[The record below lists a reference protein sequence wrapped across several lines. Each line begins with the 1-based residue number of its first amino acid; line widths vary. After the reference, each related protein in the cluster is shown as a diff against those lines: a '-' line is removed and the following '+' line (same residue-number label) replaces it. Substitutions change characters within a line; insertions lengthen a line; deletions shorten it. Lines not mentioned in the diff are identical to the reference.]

1 MTSIAETGKR
11 AIKIV
16 APWAVKKRTRI
27 GSAVWERSTIQ
38 RFFLAL
44 VIAT

>member
-1 MTSIAETGKR
+1 MTSIAKAGKR
-11 AIKIV
+11 AIKII
-16 APWAVKKRTRI
+16 AAWGVKKPTRI

>member
-1 MTSIAETGKR
+1 MTSIAKAGKR
-11 AIKIV
+11 AIKII
-16 APWAVKKRTRI
+16 APRGVEILTRI

-38 RFFLAL
+38 IFFLAL